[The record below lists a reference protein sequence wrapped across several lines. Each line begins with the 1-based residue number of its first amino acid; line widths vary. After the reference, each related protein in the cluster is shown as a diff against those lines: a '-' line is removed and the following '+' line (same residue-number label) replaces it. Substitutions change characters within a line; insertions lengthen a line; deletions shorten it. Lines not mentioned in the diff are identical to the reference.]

1 MDLQKEFTS
10 LRNEISELKGL
21 LLHQTSNEKNS
32 EQILTIKECSKL
44 LNLSVP
50 TLYSYT
56 QKNKIPFFKQG
67 RKLMFLKSSIINWIK
82 EGKVK
87 TVSEIQAE
95 ADDFLGKKKE

>member
-10 LRNEISELKGL
+10 LRNEISELKSL
-21 LLHQTSNEKNS
+21 LLHQTTPEKDS

-44 LNLSVP
+44 LNLSIP
-50 TLYSYT
+50 TLYTYT
-56 QKNKIPFFKQG
+56 QKNKIPFFKHG

-87 TVSEIQAE
+87 TTAEIEAE
-95 ADDFLGKKKE
+95 ADNFLANKKK